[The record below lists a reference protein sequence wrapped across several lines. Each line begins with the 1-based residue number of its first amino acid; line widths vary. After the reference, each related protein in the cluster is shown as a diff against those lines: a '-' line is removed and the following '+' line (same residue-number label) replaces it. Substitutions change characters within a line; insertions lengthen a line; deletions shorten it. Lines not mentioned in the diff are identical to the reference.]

1 MTGQRGPMTGVGPR
15 PTTLSGAAAEM
26 DGQPVKKNRVPL
38 FAALGAVVVLG
49 GVGAFIATRPKT
61 DNKPEIAIVAPPV
74 EKPKDENV
82 KLLVTSDP
90 PGARVFRADTAAYE
104 TGVTPLTIVVKKGFP
119 PFDVQVKLDG
129 YKSGVKQLIADRDTS
144 VMVSLEKLAAEVVPV
159 ADNTPKADKAPDV
172 KPDKHHHSSS
182 SSSSSKTTGEKVEK
196 KSGGKGGKEE
206 GGGDDMKLLQ
216 PKF

>member
-1 MTGQRGPMTGVGPR
+1 
-15 PTTLSGAAAEM
+15 M
-26 DGQPVKKNRVPL
+26 DGQPVKKNRMPL
-38 FAALGAVVVLG
+38 FAAIGAVVVLG

-104 TGVTPLTIVVKKGFP
+104 PGLTPLTIVVKKGFP
-119 PFDVQVKLDG
+119 PFDVQIKLDG
-129 YKSGVKQLIADRDTS
+129 YKSGVKQLIADRDSS
-144 VMVSLEKLAAEVVPV
+144 VLVSLEKAPAEVVPV
-159 ADNTPKADKAPDV
+159 ADNTPKTDKAADAKPD
-172 KPDKHHHSSS
+172 KADKHHHSSS
-182 SSSSSKTTGEKVEK
+182 SSSSSSKGTGEKVEK